1 MSSSSSHM
9 RIGEYTSRDSKK
21 PSGYSASNMIPP
33 SSGRDHFGLKK
44 YEESHQDR
52 YSVKKDERSSGVV
65 KSEYSDSRPVIEKEQ
80 PNFELSGLLAEDQNQ
95 RNGVALTF
103 TVSPDA
109 AVPDTKLHDWRLF
122 ELKGEENTHINK
134 LASYSCFLFGK
145 DRRLEES
152 RAGGE
157 EILFIPVDH
166 PTCSRQHAVIQF
178 RLKRGEAVPY
188 LMDLNSTN
196 KTFLNKRP
204 VEEGRYIEL
213 RHQDVIKFGQS
224 SREYVL
230 LDAMHR

>member
-1 MSSSSSHM
+1 M
-9 RIGEYTSRDSKK
+9 RAREYTSRDSWKSSGDSTSKK
-21 PSGYSASNMIPP
+21 IPP
-33 SSGRDHFGLKK
+33 SSGRNHFDVKK
-44 YEESHQDR
+44 HEEPPRDR
-52 YSVKKDERSSGVV
+52 YSVKKDEWSSGVV

-109 AVPDTKLHDWRLF
+109 AIPDTTLHDWRLF
-122 ELKGEENTHINK
+122 EFKGEENTHIHK
-134 LASYSCFLFGK
+134 LAGYSCFLFGK

-157 EILFIPVDH
+157 EISFIPVDH

-196 KTFLNKRP
+196 KTFLNKKP
-204 VEEGRYIEL
+204 VEAGRYMEL
-213 RHQDVIKFGQS
+213 RHQDVMKLGQS